1 MGGQKGV
8 EFMVKIHLKNYIQ
21 DFLGVTDRIAT
32 LNMKIPK
39 YKKRWTIIQ
48 AYASTEQANKS
59 EHEFFYSK
67 LSQTIITHSN
77 NTIILIGDFIA
88 QVGAKQNED
97 EYVLG
102 KFGHGKRS
110 ENGQRLVD
118 FLLEHNL
125 TLLNSIFKK
134 NENKWTW
141 MSPDGKSRNR
151 LYNKQPS

>member
-1 MGGQKGV
+1 MGGQRGV
-8 EFMVKIHLKNYIQ
+8 GFMVKIHLKNYIQ

-32 LNMKIPK
+32 LNMKIPN

-48 AYASTEQANKS
+48 VYAPIEQANKS
-59 EHEFFYSK
+59 EHELFYSK

-77 NTIILIGDFIA
+77 NTIILIGDFNA

-110 ENGQRLVD
+110 ENEQRLVD

-125 TLLNSIFKK
+125 TLLNSLFKK
-134 NENKWTW
+134 NEN
-141 MSPDGKSRNR
+141 
-151 LYNKQPS
+151 NK